1 MLVFLKENPQKILK
15 EEILDPEKENVLW
28 VDLLEPTSDEVSYI
42 SKTYDIDIP
51 TQEEREEIEESARYW
66 EDDGSITINTYFLMQ
81 FKEEKRIGNQ
91 TITFILKDSI
101 LFTVRYGEFRG
112 IDEVQKILLS
122 SPKLFNCGFDIISK
136 IFEIRVEKDADI
148 LEGVARSTRALRKK
162 IFGDEEVSHEVLQHL
177 SRLQEFNMAVRDS
190 LFDKRRAIT
199 AMLRSI
205 KPHADVK
212 KTLTIILKDINSL
225 VEFANT
231 SMNALDNIQSLLT
244 NQINIEQN
252 KIIKL
257 FTVVTVAMTPPT
269 LIGTI
274 YGMNFKYM
282 PELDWTFGYPLAI
295 GLMVASTLL
304 PILYFKKKGWLQ

>member
-1 MLVFLKENPQKILK
+1 M
-15 EEILDPEKENVLW
+15 
-28 VDLLEPTSDEVSYI
+28 
-42 SKTYDIDIP
+42 
-51 TQEEREEIEESARYW
+51 
-66 EDDGSITINTYFLMQ
+66 
-81 FKEEKRIGNQ
+81 
-91 TITFILKDSI
+91 
-101 LFTVRYGEFRG
+101 
-112 IDEVQKILLS
+112 
-122 SPKLFNCGFDIISK
+122 
-136 IFEIRVEKDADI
+136 
-148 LEGVARSTRALRKK
+148 
-162 IFGDEEVSHEVLQHL
+162 H
-177 SRLQEFNMAVRDS
+177 S

-205 KPHADVK
+205 KQHSEVK
-212 KTLTIILKDINSL
+212 KALTIILKDINSL

-282 PELDWTFGYPLAI
+282 PELDWSFGYPLAI
-295 GLMVASTLL
+295 ALMIASTLL
-304 PILYFKKKGWLQ
+304 PILYFKKKVRQASQCV

>member
-1 MLVFLKENPQKILK
+1 MLVFLKENLQKICK
-15 EEILDPEKENVLW
+15 EEILSPEKKNILW
-28 VDLLEPTSDEVSYI
+28 VDLLEPTGDEISYI
-42 SKTYDIDIP
+42 CKTYNIDIP
-51 TQEEREEIEESARYW
+51 SQEEREEIEESARYW
-66 EDDGSITINTYFLMQ
+66 EDDRSITINTYFLMQ
-81 FKEEKRIGNQ
+81 FKEEKRIANQ
-91 TITFILKDSI
+91 TITFILKDNI

-112 IDEVQKILLS
+112 IDEVQKTLLS
-122 SPKLFNCGFDIISK
+122 NPKLFNCGLDIISK
-136 IFEIRVEKDADI
+136 IFEVRVEKDADI

-162 IFGDEEVSHEVLQHL
+162 IFGDNEVSHEVLQHL

-199 AMLRSI
+199 AMLRSV
-205 KPHADVK
+205 KPHTDVK

-225 VEFANT
+225 IEFANT

-282 PELDWTFGYPLAI
+282 PELDWSFGYPLAI
-295 GLMVASTLL
+295 GLMIASTLL
-304 PILYFKKKGWLQ
+304 PILYFKKRGWLQ

>member
-1 MLVFLKENPQKILK
+1 MLVFLKENPQRILK
-15 EEILDPEKENVLW
+15 EEILNPEKKNILW
-28 VDLLEPTSDEVSYI
+28 VDLIEPTSDEVSYI
-42 SKTYDIDIP
+42 SKTYNIDIP

-66 EDDGSITINTYFLMQ
+66 EDDESITINTYFLMQ
-81 FKEEKRIGNQ
+81 LKEEKRIGNQ
-91 TITFILKDSI
+91 TITFILKDNI

-112 IDEVQKILLS
+112 IDEVQKNLLS
-122 SPKLFNCGFDIISK
+122 SPKLFDCGFDIVSK

-162 IFGDEEVSHEVLQHL
+162 IFGDDEVSHEVLQHL
-177 SRLQEFNMAVRDS
+177 SKLQEFNMAVRDS

-205 KPHADVK
+205 KPHTDVK

-282 PELDWTFGYPLAI
+282 PELDWIFGYPLAI